1 VGREKISGVL
11 PLYLF
16 REHKE
21 VTKLKQ
27 GPLYGFMCCLDP
39 MGFAVSQAFTI
50 PFLVLAKAIDDA
62 AQEPSEARKRV
73 LKYVMETCLN
83 LIEFNEP
90 LRR

>member
-1 VGREKISGVL
+1 
-11 PLYLF
+11 
-16 REHKE
+16 
-21 VTKLKQ
+21 
-27 GPLYGFMCCLDP
+27 

-62 AQEPSEARKRV
+62 AQEPTEARKRV
-73 LKYVMETCLN
+73 LKYVMETCVN